1 MVTFRRLLSPLLLF
15 SPPTAVA
22 AFTFLSIFPSKS
34 YTKKK
39 IIRIGASTA
48 GTTNASPSLLWVSL
62 HNCKRIRQQSRY
74 SSSSLNDRA
83 TDDDLEERYKKVRP
97 DMKYIP
103 RNVMRQHGNFEAIR
117 NAAGSDL
124 TNDVYVRAPQ
134 SATKI
139 MAQTFWFVGKG
150 KNKRRL
156 ILAFYYFIR
165 CEQFE
170 LTSHLAAFI
179 VSCTMCPS
187 RARVRCLG
195 GPSGRTAVAPH

>member
-1 MVTFRRLLSPLLLF
+1 
-15 SPPTAVA
+15 
-22 AFTFLSIFPSKS
+22 
-34 YTKKK
+34 
-39 IIRIGASTA
+39 
-48 GTTNASPSLLWVSL
+48 
-62 HNCKRIRQQSRY
+62 
-74 SSSSLNDRA
+74 
-83 TDDDLEERYKKVRP
+83 
-97 DMKYIP
+97 MKYIP

-170 LTSHLAAFI
+170 LISHLAAFI

-187 RARVRCLG
+187 RARVQYFG
-195 GPSGRTAVAPH
+195 GTSGGIMRDCFLRFWTLRSSHSGLRKYDFVQKKDF